1 MTSIRLI
8 FAITCQKNFELHQID
23 VKGAYL
29 NGTLEED
36 IYMHQPKGFM
46 KQGEE
51 HFICKL
57 HKSLYGLKQSGC
69 V

>member
-8 FAITCQKNFELHQID
+8 FAIAYQKNFELCQID
-23 VKGAYL
+23 PKGAYL

-36 IYMHQPKGFM
+36 IYMHQPKGFI

-51 HFICKL
+51 HFVCKL
-57 HKSLYGLKQSGC
+57 HRSLYGLK
-69 V
+69 